1 MTVNHS
7 GKLTKEYFIS
17 YLTLV
22 MNSKGCTLQQA
33 KDITFHKFFKGN
45 FQMYGEDTYN
55 AFLEAVSILEN

>member
-22 MNSKGCTLQQA
+22 MNSKGCTFQQA
-33 KDITFHKFFKGN
+33 MDITFHKFFKGN
-45 FQMYGEDTYN
+45 FHMYGQDTFN
-55 AFLEAVSILEN
+55 AFLEAVSLLEN